1 MGWFDC
7 ARTILLTAA
16 FCAQFCV
23 TAGTALGK
31 AATFYLGDDRELF
44 DNIVQYTM
52 APTPG
57 AHDAT
62 TKNHIHVFQSC
73 CRCEIEGG
81 DGDVT
86 VVDVP
91 LKFELC
97 KSGKAASEARQFA
110 DAFETDVGGEKL
122 KVPLSKLVGCS
133 SDGATGATAR
143 ATAELRKTELDEAQK
158 AVDSYLGEHPE
169 ELKEAI
175 AAYLDM
181 SDEQRVIQSC

>member
-1 MGWFDC
+1 
-7 ARTILLTAA
+7 
-16 FCAQFCV
+16 
-23 TAGTALGK
+23 
-31 AATFYLGDDRELF
+31 
-44 DNIVQYTM
+44 M
-52 APTPG
+52 APTPC
-57 AHDAT
+57 AHDAA

-73 CRCEIEGG
+73 CRCEIEGE

-122 KVPLSKLVGCS
+122 KVPLSKMASCS
-133 SDGATGATAR
+133 SDGPAR
-143 ATAELRKTELDEAQK
+143 ATTRAIAELRKTELDEAQK
-158 AVDSYLGEHPE
+158 AVDSHLEEHPE

>member
-1 MGWFDC
+1 
-7 ARTILLTAA
+7 
-16 FCAQFCV
+16 
-23 TAGTALGK
+23 
-31 AATFYLGDDRELF
+31 
-44 DNIVQYTM
+44 M
-52 APTPG
+52 APTPC
-57 AHDAT
+57 AHDAA

-73 CRCEIEGG
+73 CRCEIEGE

-91 LKFELC
+91 LKFEFC

-110 DAFETDVGGEKL
+110 GAFETDVGGEKL
-122 KVPLSKLVGCS
+122 KAALSKLVGSS
-133 SDGATGATAR
+133 SDGAAGATAR
-143 ATAELRKTELDEAQK
+143 ATAELRKAELDEAQK